1 MVSIRDIAPRPAET
15 QGRESAPTAGR
26 DFQMTNDAAAAP
38 SSPPPFEGSMSYIL
52 LLTAVAALGGLLFG
66 YDTAVIA
73 GAIDYLQEKFH
84 LSPGMKGWTTSNI
97 LLGCAV
103 GAAFAGPLSDAF
115 GRKRLLILAAVF
127 FAVSAVWSAIPNT
140 LTEFIVARFL
150 GGLAV
155 GAAAIVSP
163 LYIAEISPA
172 HLRGR
177 LVALQQIAIIS
188 GMVVVSIVNWIIAL
202 QGDHTWNVESG
213 WRWMFGSE
221 TLPALLFLV
230 CLLVVPESPRW
241 LLKRGRETEA
251 LYVLA
256 RLGGK
261 LRAVWEAAEIRRAI
275 AEETGRLDEL
285 LRPGY
290 RRLLLIAI
298 ILAILQQ
305 VTGINAIVY
314 YTPTIFR
321 SSGSTDAWA
330 LFWTIVTQAV
340 NLGFTLIAIAIVDR
354 LGRRPLL
361 LLTSAAMGVSLVL
374 LGTAFY
380 AGLPQLWVVAF
391 VLLYMASFAVGMGP
405 VVWVVLAEIFPTRT
419 RGLAMGIAT
428 VALWLADFL
437 ITQTAPMM
445 YAAWGPAFA
454 FWSYAV
460 MCAVCLVFVSVFL
473 PETKGKTLE
482 EIERMFLHRS
492 R

>member
-1 MVSIRDIAPRPAET
+1 
-15 QGRESAPTAGR
+15 
-26 DFQMTNDAAAAP
+26 MTNDDAGRAP
-38 SSPPPFEGSMSYIL
+38 SSLPPFEGSLPYIL

-73 GAIDYLQEKFH
+73 GAIDYLQEKFA

-115 GRKRLLILAAVF
+115 GRKRMLILAAVL
-127 FAVSAVWSAIPNT
+127 FAVSAVWSAIPRT
-140 LTEFIVARFL
+140 LTEFILARFL

-202 QGDHTWNVESG
+202 QGDHAWNVEMG

-221 TLPALLFLV
+221 TLPALLFLL

-241 LLKRGRETEA
+241 LLKRGRESDA
-251 LYVLA
+251 LHVLT

-261 LRAVWEAAEIRRAI
+261 LRAAWEAADIRRTI

-290 RRLLLIAI
+290 RKLLVIAV

-321 SSGSTDAWA
+321 SSGSTDVWA
-330 LFWTIVTQAV
+330 LFWTIITQAV
-340 NLGFTLIAIAIVDR
+340 NLGFTLVAIAIVDR

-361 LLTSAAMGVSLVL
+361 LLTSAAMGVSLIL

-380 AGLPQLWVVAF
+380 AGLPQFWVVAF

-454 FWSYAV
+454 FWSYAL
-460 MCAVCLVFVSVFL
+460 MCVVCLIFVSAFL

-482 EIERMFLHRS
+482 EIERMFLR
-492 R
+492 RDE

>member
-1 MVSIRDIAPRPAET
+1 
-15 QGRESAPTAGR
+15 
-26 DFQMTNDAAAAP
+26 MTAAAP
-38 SSPPPFEGSMSYIL
+38 SASSPPPFEGSLPYIL
-52 LLTAVAALGGLLFG
+52 LLTVVAALGGLLFG

-73 GAIDYLQEKFH
+73 GAIDYLQEKFA

-115 GRKRLLILAAVF
+115 GRKRILILAAVL
-127 FAVSAVWSAIPNT
+127 FAISAVWSAVPNT
-140 LTEFIVARFL
+140 LTEFIFARFL

-163 LYIAEISPA
+163 LYIAEISPP

-202 QGDHTWNVESG
+202 QGDHAWNVETG

-221 TLPALLFLV
+221 TLPALLFLL

-241 LLKRGRETEA
+241 LLKRGRETDA
-251 LYVLA
+251 LYVLT

-261 LRAVWEAAEIRRAI
+261 LRAAWEAADIRRTI

-290 RRLLLIAI
+290 RRLLVIAV

-330 LFWTIVTQAV
+330 LFWTIITQAV

-374 LGTAFY
+374 LGAAFY

-460 MCAVCLVFVSVFL
+460 MCAACLVFVSAFL

-482 EIERMFLHRS
+482 EIERMFLHREA
-492 R
+492 

>member
-1 MVSIRDIAPRPAET
+1 MVSIRQPVVQGWCFGRSRPQA
-15 QGRESAPTAGR
+15 AR
-26 DFQMTNDAAAAP
+26 DDLLMTSDVTHP
-38 SSPPPFEGSMSYIL
+38 SPPPPFAGSVPYIL
-52 LLTAVAALGGLLFG
+52 LLTVVAALGGLLFG

-73 GAIDYLQEKFH
+73 GAIDYLEEKFT
-84 LSPGMKGWTTSNI
+84 LTPGMKGWATSNI

-115 GRKRLLILAAVF
+115 GRKRLLILAAIF

-140 LTEFIVARFL
+140 LTEFILARFL

-202 QGDHTWNVESG
+202 QGDHAWNVHVG

-221 TLPALLFLV
+221 TLPALLFLIA
-230 CLLVVPESPRW
+230 LLAVPESPRW
-241 LLKRGRETEA
+241 LLKRARESEA
-251 LYVLA
+251 LYVLT

-261 LRAVWEAAEIRRAI
+261 RRAVWEAQEIRRAI

-285 LRPGY
+285 FRPGY
-290 RRLLLIAI
+290 TKLLVIAV

-330 LFWTIVTQAV
+330 LFWTIITQAV
-340 NLGFTLIAIAIVDR
+340 NLCFTLVAITVIDR

-361 LLTSAAMGVSLVL
+361 LLTSATMGLSLVL
-374 LGTAFY
+374 LGNAFY
-380 AGLPQLWVVAF
+380 ANLPQPWVIAF
-391 VLLYMASFAVGMGP
+391 VLLYMASFAIGMGP

-445 YAAWGPAFA
+445 YAAWGPSFA

-460 MCAVCLVFVSVFL
+460 MCLVCLAFVAVFL

-482 EIERMFLHRS
+482 QIERMFLHHGA
-492 R
+492 

>member
-1 MVSIRDIAPRPAET
+1 
-15 QGRESAPTAGR
+15 
-26 DFQMTNDAAAAP
+26 MTNDAASAP
-38 SSPPPFEGSMSYIL
+38 SSPPPFEGSLPYIL
-52 LLTAVAALGGLLFG
+52 LLTVVAALGGLLFG

-73 GAIDYLQEKFH
+73 GAIDYLQEKFA

-115 GRKRLLILAAVF
+115 GRKRILILAAVF

-140 LTEFIVARFL
+140 LTEFIFARFL

-163 LYIAEISPA
+163 LYIAEIAPA

-221 TLPALLFLV
+221 TLPALLFLL
-230 CLLVVPESPRW
+230 CLLAVPESPRW
-241 LLKRGRETEA
+241 LLKRGRETDA
-251 LYVLA
+251 LYVLT
-256 RLGGK
+256 RLGGR

-330 LFWTIVTQAV
+330 LFWTIITQAV

-374 LGTAFY
+374 LGAAFY

-419 RGLAMGIAT
+419 RGLAMGLAT

-460 MCAVCLVFVSVFL
+460 MCVVCLVFVSVFL

-482 EIERMFLHRS
+482 EIEHMFLHREG
-492 R
+492 

>member
-1 MVSIRDIAPRPAET
+1 MVSIRDNTPRPAET
-15 QGRESAPTAGR
+15 QGRESAPTTGR
-26 DFQMTNDAAAAP
+26 DFQMTNDAASAP
-38 SSPPPFEGSMSYIL
+38 SSPPPFEGSLPYIL
-52 LLTAVAALGGLLFG
+52 LLTVVAALGGLLFG

-73 GAIDYLQEKFH
+73 GAIDYLQEKFN

-140 LTEFIVARFL
+140 LTEFILARFL

-163 LYIAEISPA
+163 LYIAEIAPA

-221 TLPALLFLV
+221 TLPALLFLL

-330 LFWTIVTQAV
+330 LFWTIITQAV

-482 EIERMFLHRS
+482 EIERMFLHRPK
-492 R
+492 